1 MDIRKYNIP
10 AHIDMEE
17 VIKKKSSG
25 DVTMTLRVNAGNIVD
40 LTQIEYVATKK
51 KYGDIKQT
59 TGEQFSIAPSHRER
73 STGDAVWNDNSKSF
87 PPKRKGGLNEPRQ
100 EQENKVQRN

>member
-1 MDIRKYNIP
+1 
-10 AHIDMEE
+10 MEE
-17 VIKKKSSG
+17 AIKKKSSG

-87 PPKRKGGLNEPRQ
+87 VDKRKGGLNEPRQ
-100 EQENKVQRN
+100 EQENKIQGN